1 MDPAI
6 LVILTSEATPGERST
21 VATLCDTPTCT
32 WPASPYTKAV
42 RDWFSGLVG
51 SYTSATGQQL
61 TPVLKTG
68 SPPIVR
74 VINMDMYSVLPAQKV
89 ASL

>member
-6 LVILTSEATPGERST
+6 LVILTPEATLASVVQSPHSVIPLPAPGQ
-21 VATLCDTPTCT
+21 
-32 WPASPYTKAV
+32 PAQNPYTKAV

-74 VINMDMYSVLPAQKV
+74 VINMDMYSVYTC
-89 ASL
+89 SESS